1 MDWQNNKYAIV
12 LGNEE
17 KGISNYARRNAD
29 DLIHIPMKGFAE
41 SLNLSATC
49 AGIGMFLLLIICF
62 IFLFFFHYKPSALI

>member
-17 KGISNYARRNAD
+17 KGISEYARRNAD

-49 AGIGMFLLLIICF
+49 AGIRI
-62 IFLFFFHYKPSALI
+62 